1 MRSLRVLIAIGAG
14 LALADASVVT
24 LALPPMLGDL
34 GTSVEGVAAVIGVY
48 TVVLAAALPGA
59 AWLRRRIG
67 DRRLGA
73 AGLALFAVAGALAA
87 TPDSLAPMLAFRG
100 LQAVGGAAALVAAFA
115 VLGGGRLWTAAAVF
129 GAAAGPALGGA
140 LTQAFDWRAIFLFQ
154 VPFALAAG
162 VAALRLP
169 EDATHAASPADAAPR
184 AASPRAEAGA
194 LGRPGALAALALLSA
209 ALTGVLFLLVLL
221 LVSGWS
227 LEPLAAAA
235 AVSVLPVAALAGARI
250 RGAAAVRAS
259 AGCAL
264 VGAGVLALAALP
276 GASVAWIVAP
286 QLLAGLG
293 MGLALPALAG
303 PLLPERTPGEA
314 AGLLAVRHAGIALA
328 LVILAPVAAAQL
340 DRAVVDVREQ
350 GAALILDARLPPLD
364 KLELAGPLVADL
376 DAANPR
382 DGLREALDAQA
393 GRFADDPDA
402 ARAYAELTERADDT
416 LVAGIDGAFR
426 VAFLI
431 AGALALAGAAAV
443 APRAG
448 RGRAIA
454 AGVAAASLALPLAH
468 VALRPAVAPDP
479 VVIADPC
486 ASRTLPATG
495 GIDGFVQ
502 DRALQALDAAACR
515 YGTSREELA
524 LAMAD
529 DERARAYAEAHGVD
543 PRSTDGILDLLA
555 ATLG

>member
-1 MRSLRVLIAIGAG
+1 MRTLRVLIAIGAG
-14 LALADASVVT
+14 LALADASIVT
-24 LALPPMLGDL
+24 LALPPMLTDL

-67 DRRLGA
+67 DRQLGA
-73 AGLALFAVAGALAA
+73 AGLALFAAAGALAA
-87 TPDSLAPMLAFRG
+87 TPESLAPMLAFRA
-100 LQAVGGAAALVAAFA
+100 LQAVGGAAALVAAFS
-115 VLGGGRLWTAAAVF
+115 VLRGGRLWTAAAVF

-169 EDATHAASPADAAPR
+169 EGGAAPAASPAPATPA
-184 AASPRAEAGA
+184 A
-194 LGRPGALAALALLSA
+194 LGRGGAVAALALVSA

-264 VGAGVLALAALP
+264 VGAGVLALAVLP

-286 QLLAGLG
+286 QVLAGFG

-314 AGLLAVRHAGIALA
+314 AGLLAVRHVGIALA

-376 DAANPR
+376 DPANPR
-382 DGLREALDAQA
+382 DGLRDALDAQA
-393 GRFADDPDA
+393 GRFADDPAA
-402 ARAYAELTERADDT
+402 AREFAALTERADDAL
-416 LVAGIDGAFR
+416 LVGIDGAFR
-426 VAFLI
+426 LAFLV
-431 AGALALAGAAAV
+431 AGLLAFAGAAAV
-443 APRAG
+443 APRTG

-454 AGVAAASLALPLAH
+454 AGVAAASLVLPLAH
-468 VALRPAVAPDP
+468 AALRPAVAVDP
-479 VVIADPC
+479 VTIADPC
-486 ASRTLPATG
+486 APRVLPATG

-502 DRALQALDAAACR
+502 DRALAALDAAACR
-515 YGTSREELA
+515 YGSSREELA

-529 DERARAYAEAHGVD
+529 ESHARAYVKAHGVD
-543 PRSTDGILDLLA
+543 PRSTDGLLDLLTT
-555 ATLG
+555 TLG